1 MELKVSVTLEQTVSI
16 NPIHV
21 ITELRKS
28 ELGEGAV
35 IKEKDKFYRVFTV
48 PCGSH
53 FDDAQE
59 EITKELYDFVK
70 SLEIIKKY
78 LSEKKQ

>member
-1 MELKVSVTLEQTVSI
+1 MELQVSATLMQMVSI

-21 ITELRKS
+21 ITELRKN
-28 ELGEGAV
+28 ELGEGSV
-35 IKEKDKFYRVFTV
+35 VKKEDKFYRVFTV

-53 FDDAQE
+53 SDDAQE

-70 SLEIIKKY
+70 SLEIIKTY
-78 LSEKKQ
+78 LLEKK